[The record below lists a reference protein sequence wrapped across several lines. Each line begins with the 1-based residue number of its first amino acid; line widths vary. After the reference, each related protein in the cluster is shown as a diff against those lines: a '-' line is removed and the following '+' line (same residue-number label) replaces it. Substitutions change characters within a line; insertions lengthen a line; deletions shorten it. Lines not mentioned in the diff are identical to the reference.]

1 VRAILATGLAVLA
14 TAMLGGLLGASPLSQ
29 DAAEQKLGATQ
40 LVGIWACSG
49 TGNGRPVSAAVRWYH
64 LEDGSLWMTLHP
76 APTAHP
82 TYLEQWVWEDEQGTM
97 GHGDWRTKPDPKSF
111 DQASFTS
118 ETTGF
123 KNGTMAWVRHAAQS
137 TMSRTFSRL
146 GADHLGF
153 LESYG
158 DPKAP
163 QVVYNLDCKR
173 TLKRE
178 PPPQ

>member
-14 TAMLGGLLGASPLSQ
+14 SATLGVLLGATPLSQ
-29 DAAEQKLGATQ
+29 EAAEQKLGATQ

-49 TGNGRPVSAAVRWYH
+49 TGDGRAVGATLRWYH
-64 LEDGSLWMTLHP
+64 LEDASLWMTLHP
-76 APTAHP
+76 AAAAHP
-82 TYLEQWVWEDEQGTM
+82 AYLEQWVWEDEPGTM
-97 GHGDWRTKPDPKSF
+97 SGDWRTKPDPKSF
-111 DQASFTS
+111 DQASFTA

-123 KNGTMAWVRHAAQS
+123 KNGKMVWVRHAAQS
-137 TMSRTFSRL
+137 TMSRTYRRL
-146 GADHLGF
+146 GADQLGF

-158 DPKAP
+158 DPKTP
-163 QVVYNLDCKR
+163 HVVYNLDCKR